1 MNWKQKS
8 KVDLIRVEHVDEYT
22 VRIYP
27 NRIAIQSEK
36 DDAIS
41 WEILQAVKSKI
52 LGDVMAIEIFPPNIE
67 VVNLRNTRHLWYGDC
82 LKDLTKTFTH
92 AEFS

>member
-8 KVDLIRVEHVDEYT
+8 KVDLIRIEHVDEYS

-36 DDAIS
+36 EDAIS
-41 WEILQAVKSKI
+41 WETLQAIKCKI
-52 LGDVMAIEIFPPNIE
+52 IGDAIAIEIFPANAD
-67 VVNLRNTRHLWYGDC
+67 VVNLRNTRHIWYGEC

-92 AEFS
+92 PEFT

>member
-8 KVDLIRVEHVDEYT
+8 KVDLIAIEHVDEYS

-27 NRIAIQSEK
+27 NRIAIQSEEE
-36 DDAIS
+36 DAIS
-41 WEILQAVKSKI
+41 WETLQAIKTKI
-52 LGDVMAIEIFPPNIE
+52 LGDVMAIEIFPPNSE
-67 VVNLRNTRHLWYGDC
+67 VVNLKNTRHLWYSEC

-92 AEFS
+92 AEFT

>member
-8 KVDLIRVEHVDEYT
+8 KVDLIEIRQVGEYS

-27 NRIAIQSEK
+27 NRIAIQSDK
-36 DDAIS
+36 PDAIS
-41 WEILQAVKSKI
+41 WETLQAIKSEV
-52 LGDVMAIEIFPPNIE
+52 LGDVMAIEIFPHNSQ
-67 VVNLRNTRHLWYGDC
+67 VVNLKNTRHLWFSED

-92 AEFS
+92 PEFQ